1 MQYQP
6 KMLVYSEVCCVQNV
20 LFKPFC
26 IVKTKNYSFMVQN
39 KGRLINFITFFK
51 FLKLI
56 K

>member
-6 KMLVYSEVCCVQNV
+6 KMLVYSEVWCVQNV

-39 KGRLINFITFFK
+39 KGRFINFITIFK